1 MVKGNALVAQL
12 DRAGGFYPQGRG
24 FESLRECQIM
34 NENKKEGRILKAAL
48 KAARVLSKA
57 NRAAIK
63 DPKMLCDCCMSEW
76 TWNTMQEEKLC
87 DECYEEKY
95 VKTKVG

>member
-1 MVKGNALVAQL
+1 MT
-12 DRAGGFYPQGRG
+12 
-24 FESLRECQIM
+24 
-34 NENKKEGRILKAAL
+34 KEVLQEELKS
-48 KAARVLSKA
+48 ARTLSKA
-57 NRAAIK
+57 TRKTIK